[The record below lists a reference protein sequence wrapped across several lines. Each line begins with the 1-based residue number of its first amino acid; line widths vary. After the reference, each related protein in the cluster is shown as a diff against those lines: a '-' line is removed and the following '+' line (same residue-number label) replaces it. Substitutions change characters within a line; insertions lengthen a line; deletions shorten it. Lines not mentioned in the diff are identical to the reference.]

1 MGAPTIDVVVQGYN
15 YGSDQGRFGF
25 SGIYLVRGKRNI
37 LVDTSHVG
45 RRENL
50 LQGLERLQLRL
61 SDIDLVVLTHAHWD
75 HMLNVDLFG
84 GTPIMLSKTE
94 LDYAHAPH
102 PDDWATPGYAGA
114 ILDRHK
120 VETVSEG
127 QEIDEGVWVLDTP
140 GHTWGSLTVAVQGA
154 DGVAGIVGDAL
165 PNALSAMRRVPY
177 LIFGTEADARNSA
190 EKILTGC
197 RVLYP
202 GHDRP
207 FEVDGSA
214 TRYVGGFEH
223 VISVRGTA
231 GPGESDIAVTLA
243 TPPTRPLWAFPHAH
257 PPATPAHTH

>member
-1 MGAPTIDVVVQGYN
+1 M
-15 YGSDQGRFGF
+15 
-25 SGIYLVRGKRNI
+25 RGKKNI

-50 LQGLERLQLRL
+50 LQGLERLKLRI

-84 GTPIMLSKTE
+84 GTPIMLSRTE

-102 PDDWATPGYAGA
+102 PEDWATPGYAGA

-120 VETVSEG
+120 IETVGEG

-140 GHTWGSLTVAVQGA
+140 GQTWGSLTVAVQQA

-165 PNALSAMRRVPY
+165 PNALSAVRRVPY
-177 LIFGTEADARNSA
+177 LVFGSEADARNSA
-190 EKILTGC
+190 EKILSGC
-197 RVLYP
+197 RLLYP

-207 FEVDGSA
+207 FEIDGQG
-214 TRYVGGFEH
+214 TRYVDGFEH

-231 GPGESDIAVTLA
+231 GPGESDVSVTLS
-243 TPPTRPLWAFPHAH
+243 TPLPRPLWTFPHAH
-257 PPATPAHTH
+257 EHQSAAAHSH